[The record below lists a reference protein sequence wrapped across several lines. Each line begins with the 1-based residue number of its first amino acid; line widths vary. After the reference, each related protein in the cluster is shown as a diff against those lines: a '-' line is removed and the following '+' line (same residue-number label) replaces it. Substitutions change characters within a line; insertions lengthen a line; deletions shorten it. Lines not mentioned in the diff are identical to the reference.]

1 MDRMKISYGMVGFEQ
16 AIRLFACFINFPH
29 HVVFQRLPKYTCLLS
44 SEIPSKA
51 IVQVNREV
59 QHARELQGS
68 SELIAAIIIIDY
80 TFATYC
86 SHTERA
92 LTRARARVIVVLII
106 SYICVEPHAQLQ
118 P

>member
-1 MDRMKISYGMVGFEQ
+1 MKTSYGMVGFEP
-16 AIRLFACFINFPH
+16 AIRSHDFACFINFPH
-29 HVVFQRLPKYTCLLS
+29 HVLFQRLTEYTCSLS

-86 SHTERA
+86 SYIERA

-106 SYICVEPHAQLQ
+106 RYICVGSHGQLQ
-118 P
+118 A